1 MLLEEPKKAIIIC
14 QHFIIWNMFC
24 VFVLFVTLKRRCV
37 NLIIK
42 TAIRSLECQN
52 GCHPTANVTSHQK
65 ALGTTL
71 KRVNI
76 AFIIPLST
84 LSKHFRLKLSLN
96 LFDTIRACSTQIMY
110 NQYHDFSLYVLEIW
124 QQWKTL

>member
-1 MLLEEPKKAIIIC
+1 MS
-14 QHFIIWNMFC
+14 QRMSSDSQRH
-24 VFVLFVTLKRRCV
+24 T
-37 NLIIK
+37 
-42 TAIRSLECQN
+42 
-52 GCHPTANVTSHQK
+52 HQK

-110 NQYHDFSLYVLEIW
+110 NLYHDFSLYVLEI
-124 QQWKTL
+124 